1 MKKSVQYLFASLV
14 AVWRRGLLGHRDFRW
29 MWLSA
34 TTTSFGGQITML
46 ALPLTAVTLL
56 DATPSQMGVLVALE
70 AVPFTLFSLHVGV
83 FIDRVK
89 KLPVIMA
96 CEAAIG
102 LTLFAVPLAAWLG
115 MLSMTVM
122 YSVGFLLGTAF
133 VVVGTASQV
142 FLTQLA
148 GRDRLI
154 EANSLFV
161 ASDSAAR
168 LTGPG
173 LAGLLIQWLSAPFAI
188 VADCLGFVASFLF
201 LMRIRLVEAAPA
213 KRPIA
218 AWQEIREGLALVLGH
233 PILRPLTLASTAWF
247 LLFQGFL
254 ALELIFASRE
264 LGLSAGQIGAAHMLG
279 GAGALFSAIA
289 ARHVTRRFGM
299 GAPILFGIFCSGVAW
314 MLLAAV
320 PRSDHAFLLMG
331 ASLFFFDFGVTL
343 YWINYASLRQAVT
356 PDSMLGRMTATMR
369 FFTVAA
375 APLGAYCA
383 GLAGER
389 FGLRA
394 TLFAVGAGVVALSS
408 ALYALSSL
416 RRVPDLSEPA
426 AGADKRLRLLSV
438 DQIA

>member
-1 MKKSVQYLFASLV
+1 MKKSLQHLFASLV
-14 AVWRRGLLGHRDFRW
+14 AVWRSGLLGHCDFRW

-34 TTTSFGGQITML
+34 TTTSFGGQVTIL

-56 DATPSQMGVLVALE
+56 DASPSQMGVLVALE

-83 FIDRVK
+83 FIDRVR
-89 KLPVIMA
+89 KLPVLVA

-102 LTLFAVPLAAWLG
+102 LTLFVVPLAAWFG
-115 MLSMTVM
+115 VLSMAVM
-122 YSVGFLLGTAF
+122 YGVGFLLGTAF

-161 ASDSAAR
+161 ASDSVAR

-173 LAGLLIQWLSAPFAI
+173 LAGLMIQWLSAPFAI
-188 VADCLGFVASFLF
+188 VVDCIGFVVSFVF
-201 LMRIRLVEAAPA
+201 LTRIRVVEAAPA
-213 KRPIA
+213 TRPIA
-218 AWQEIREGLALVLGH
+218 AWREIREGLVLVLGH

-247 LLFQGFL
+247 VLFQGFL
-254 ALELIFASRE
+254 ALELIFASRD
-264 LGLSAGQIGAAHMLG
+264 LDLSAGQIGAAHMFG
-279 GAGALFSAIA
+279 GSGALVSAIA
-289 ARHVTRRFGM
+289 ARHATRRFGM

-331 ASLFFFDFGVTL
+331 ASLFFFDFGVML

-356 PDSMLGRMTATMR
+356 PDAMLGRMTATMR

-375 APLGAYCA
+375 APQGAWCA

-394 TLFAVGAGVVALSS
+394 TLFAVGAGVVAMSS
-408 ALYALSSL
+408 ALYALSNL
-416 RRVPDLSEPA
+416 RHVPDLSLSADLAEKRPRQDKA
-426 AGADKRLRLLSV
+426 ATA
-438 DQIA
+438 